1 MRILFIGDIF
11 AKVGRDLVK
20 RAVPALVSARAI
32 DLVIANGENSAGGFG
47 ITREISRELFDTGI
61 AVMTSGNHVWDK
73 REILAFI
80 DDEPRLLRPFNYP
93 AGTPGRGSTIV
104 TTANG
109 TRVGVLNLMGRVFMT
124 AIDDPFSLGRA
135 EVERLREHADVVLVD
150 FHAEATSEK
159 IALGWHLDGVATAV
173 VGTHTHVQTADAQV
187 LPEGTAY
194 CTDVGMTGPH
204 DGVIGVERGPI
215 IGRFLSAL
223 PTKFDTAT
231 GMPRLHGVIV
241 TADPATGR
249 ATAIERLSLTP
260 TDIEDLR

>member
-20 RAVPALVSARAI
+20 RAIPAIVRARQI

-47 ITREISRELFDTGI
+47 ITREIARELFDTGI

-104 TTANG
+104 TTPAG
-109 TRVGVLNLMGRVFMT
+109 VRVGVLNLMGRVFMT

-135 EVERLREHADVVLVD
+135 EVERLKAHADVVFVD

-159 IALGWHLDGVATAV
+159 IAMGWHLDGLATAV

-187 LPEGTAY
+187 LPGGTAY

-204 DGVIGVERGPI
+204 DGVIGVDRAPI
-215 IGRFLSAL
+215 IQRFLTGL
-223 PTKFDTAT
+223 PTKFDTAS
-231 GMPRLHGVIV
+231 GMPRLHGIIV
-241 TADPATGR
+241 TADETGR
-249 ATAIERLSLTP
+249 ATGIERLSLTP

>member
-11 AKVGRDLVK
+11 AKVGRDLVR
-20 RAVPALVSARAI
+20 RAVPALVRTRAI
-32 DLVIANGENSAGGFG
+32 DLVIANGENAAGGFG
-47 ITREISRELFDTGI
+47 LTRDISKELFESGI

-73 REILAFI
+73 REILNFI
-80 DDEPRLLRPFNYP
+80 DEEPRLLRPFNYP

-104 TTANG
+104 TLSSG
-109 TRVGVLNLMGRVFMT
+109 TRVAILNLMGRVFMT
-124 AIDDPFSLGRA
+124 ALDDPFSLGRA
-135 EVERLREHADVVLVD
+135 EAERLREHADILFVD

-159 IALGWHLDGVATAV
+159 VALGWHLEGIATAV

-187 LPEGTAY
+187 LPGGTAY

-215 IGRFLSAL
+215 IQRFLTGL
-223 PTKFDTAT
+223 PTKFDTAS

-241 TADPATGR
+241 TADVATGK